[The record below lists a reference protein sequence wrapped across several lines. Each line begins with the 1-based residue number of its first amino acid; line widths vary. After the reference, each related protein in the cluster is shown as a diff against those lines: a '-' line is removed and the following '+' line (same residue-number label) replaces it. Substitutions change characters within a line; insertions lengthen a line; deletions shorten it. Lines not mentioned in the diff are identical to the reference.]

1 MYGIEWYHA
10 GMSGIVKITRIG
22 EYDMHR
28 IAARSPVSS
37 ASKVV
42 RRTLLSMFRRE
53 RAFLPAALRTIS
65 SAGDCYAPARPLRY
79 PRDAGHRD
87 LIRIGK
93 DMYEAMGRYAVEK
106 NGA

>member
-1 MYGIEWYHA
+1 
-10 GMSGIVKITRIG
+10 
-22 EYDMHR
+22 MHR
-28 IAARSPVSS
+28 IAARSPGSP
-37 ASKVV
+37 ASRVV
-42 RRTLLSMFRRE
+42 RRTLLSMFRGE

-79 PRDAGHRD
+79 PQDASHRD

-93 DMYEAMGRYAVEK
+93 DMYKAMGQYSVEK